1 MTYEKT
7 SNIGRWPFA
16 RCLRGFLCNKGYGKS
31 NMKKQLIIT
40 CLRGFVI
47 PVLALVV
54 MAGRAQT
61 SPPNWFKTDTIT
73 LRGRIEGFNAEQF
86 GFTSME
92 CYFYDV
98 MEKDNSTL
106 LLDIKPDGTFEK
118 RFTIN
123 YPRHLTFTSSG
134 ESKVGF
140 SKIQFFARP
149 GETTDITIRQNE
161 SGRYEC
167 YYNGGTSK
175 DVERWLKSDL
185 RLQEMCS
192 RLYDFKGDFREANNI
207 AEQLWQD
214 MSARIDS
221 VSHRDHFTPMEMQLV
236 QAEMQDKFAFSLIS
250 YALEYAERLT
260 PWQQQPDGSWR
271 QIVTDSVEL
280 HLIKDVNNFRLLKR
294 VDFDNPLL
302 MTDEFYFFTLSRVQ
316 WARPNQETSLTGVE
330 GFKQRIRNS
339 HAAYQELMG
348 TDHLTL
354 TAQLCIYKW
363 MQESIEEW
371 KMNEEV
377 FPLYLS
383 SFSHP
388 YVRQKAEQFYQKETE
403 ETESTMALP
412 EGPGIEIIR
421 KIMVRYPNRYFVID
435 FWGLGCGA
443 CMVSIQ
449 NSKKLR
455 AEIAKRDDVKLIF
468 IAYDKTAGG
477 SDAYKKYVAEWLAE
491 EETVCITVTDFR
503 RLQELF
509 LFNGVPHYETITPDG
524 RRVCEN
530 LRING
535 FQDFDH
541 ELQRL
546 KERLK

>member
-1 MTYEKT
+1 M
-7 SNIGRWPFA
+7 
-16 RCLRGFLCNKGYGKS
+16 NKK
-31 NMKKQLIIT
+31 NIIT
-40 CLRGFVI
+40 ILFV
-47 PVLALVV
+47 LVAV
-54 MAGRAQT
+54 AGRAQT
-61 SPPNWFKTDTIT
+61 LPTDWFKTDTIT
-73 LRGRIEGFNAEQF
+73 IRGRIEGYDIERF

-106 LLDIKPDGTFEK
+106 LLDINPDGTFEK
-118 RFTIN
+118 RFPIN
-123 YPRHLTFTSSG
+123 YPRHLTFTSTG

-140 SKIQFFARP
+140 SKIPLFARP
-149 GETTDITIRQNE
+149 GETTDITVRQNK

-175 DVERWLKSDL
+175 DVKRWLKSDL

-192 RLYDFKGDFREANNI
+192 RLYDFKGDFSEANAI

-214 MSARIDS
+214 MLAHIDS
-221 VSHRDHFTPMEMQLV
+221 VSRRDHFTPMEMQLV

-271 QIVTDSVEL
+271 QIVTDSVGL
-280 HLIKDVNNFRLLKR
+280 RLIKDVNNFRLLKR

-302 MTDEFYFFTLSRVQ
+302 MTDEFYYFTLSRVH

-354 TAQLCIYKW
+354 TAQLCIYRW
-363 MQESIEEW
+363 MQESIDEW
-371 KMNEEV
+371 KMYEGV

-388 YVRQKAEQFYQKETE
+388 YVRQKAELFYQKETE
-403 ETESTMALP
+403 ETELTMPLP
-412 EGPGIEIIR
+412 EGLGIEIIR
-421 KIMVRYPNRYFVID
+421 KIMARYPNRYLVID

-455 AEIAKRDDVKLIF
+455 AEIAMRDDVKLIF
-468 IAYDKTAGG
+468 IAYENTADG
-477 SDAYKKYVAEWLAE
+477 SDAYKKYVVDWLAD

-524 RRVCEN
+524 RRVCED

-535 FQDFDH
+535 FHNFDY

-546 KERLK
+546 KEKLK